1 VGVAIWTVTRS
12 FVAKYEGLMNAEETA
27 LSNVMYRLI
36 WEEQAQ
42 DLIEYAL
49 LSACLAVAC
58 IAGILEISRIV
69 EFFAAVGAA
78 LDNAI

>member
-1 VGVAIWTVTRS
+1 MSNLASNIGNQRLTDVEERS
-12 FVAKYEGLMNAEETA
+12 M
-27 LSNVMYRLI
+27 SNVMYRLV

-58 IAGILEISRIV
+58 IAGILELTRIV
-69 EFFAAVGAA
+69 EFFAAVGVV